1 MEPTSDKGLSGQP
14 DRLPSMSSRRSQRDY
29 WVGNGLSFLEPGI
42 KFSTIICY
50 IIPSFRF
57 LPFGRSTE
65 IEPII
70 NTISNY
76 AL

>member
-1 MEPTSDKGLSGQP
+1 MELTSDIGLSGQP
-14 DRLPSMSSRRSQRDY
+14 GRLPLIPSRKSQRDY
-29 WVGNGLSFLEPGI
+29 WVGNALSFLEHSV

-50 IIPSFRF
+50 IIPSFRLF
-57 LPFGRSTE
+57 PFRRSTE